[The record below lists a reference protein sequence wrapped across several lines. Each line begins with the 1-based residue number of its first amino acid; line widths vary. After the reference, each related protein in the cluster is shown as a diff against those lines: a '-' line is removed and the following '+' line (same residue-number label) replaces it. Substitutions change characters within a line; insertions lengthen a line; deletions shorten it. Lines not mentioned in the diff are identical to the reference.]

1 MENGL
6 DAPLRKIEANQQEKD
21 RYGEKLML
29 KLLIENF
36 VTLFVVLDPVGSIPI
51 FLIATAGLSPPDRRK
66 VALTGTLMAFVV
78 LMVFLWG
85 AQYVFD
91 QMHIGVPAF
100 RIAGGAVLFI
110 FAVQMILRGHHQGG
124 ATEPTRT
131 PFEIAVFP
139 VAMPAIAGP
148 GALLAV
154 VLLTDNSRAT
164 LGQQAIIAAITAFV
178 VGCVL
183 LALLLAGKIQ
193 RHLGSAGI
201 MMMTQIMGLILAAF
215 AVQQMLDGL
224 LQTLGRVVH

>member
-1 MENGL
+1 
-6 DAPLRKIEANQQEKD
+6 
-21 RYGEKLML
+21 ML
-29 KLLIENF
+29 KQLVENF
-36 VTLFVVLDPVGSIPI
+36 VTLFVVLDPVGTIPI
-51 FLIATAGLSPPDRRK
+51 FLIATAGLTPAARTK
-66 VALTGTLMAFVV
+66 VALAGALMAFVV

-85 AQYVFD
+85 AQYVLD

-124 ATEPTRT
+124 APEPTRSLL
-131 PFEIAVFP
+131 EIAVFP

-154 VLLTDNSRAT
+154 VLLTDNRRFT
-164 LGQQAIIAAITAFV
+164 LSQQAITAAITVAV
-178 VGCVL
+178 LGCVL
-183 LALLLAGKIQ
+183 AAMLLAGKI
-193 RHLGSAGI
+193 RRYLGAAGI

-224 LQTLGRVVH
+224 TQTLGQAGH